1 VYGKVIFISGPSRP
15 RGPFEGLGQW
25 YLDGRYQMA
34 PRTATYLLEDQA
46 VINEITQG
54 GDGPSK
60 PRGPFEGLGR
70 LGWQVSMM
78 KQMGQVCEM
87 QRAETH
93 LNIVRIEALRAS
105 IRINN

>member
-60 PRGPFEGLGR
+60 PRGPFEGLGHLRGIYSR
-70 LGWQVSMM
+70 LG
-78 KQMGQVCEM
+78 
-87 QRAETH
+87 RETMREGGK
-93 LNIVRIEALRAS
+93 VALRGA
-105 IRINN
+105 IA